1 MNEFILNHQTPTVVK
16 NQKKVISQKNIE
28 RLETQGFTGFT
39 AKEISD
45 HQYGIRFAYW
55 LCATFVT
62 LGLIFKSI
70 PLLSIA
76 LVAAFGAVIHSR
88 HPFDYIYNYGVR
100 HLFKKPKTPKRAIQ
114 GKIACGLAT
123 LTIIGIILFFNA
135 ENMIGGYI
143 LGGMLLSSAF
153 LVSTTDI
160 CIPSIAYKFFMK
172 NKTRQN
178 LGKVDNA

>member
-1 MNEFILNHQTPTVVK
+1 ME
-16 NQKKVISQKNIE
+16 NQKHMISQKNIE

-88 HPFDYIYNYGVR
+88 HPFDYVYNYGVR
-100 HLFKKPKTPKRAIQ
+100 HLLNKPETPKRGIQ

-135 ENMIGGYI
+135 KNMMGGYI
-143 LGGMLLSSAF
+143 LGAMLLSSAF
-153 LVSTTDI
+153 LVASTDI

-172 NKTRQN
+172 NKKSDVVE
-178 LGKVDNA
+178 KVNKA